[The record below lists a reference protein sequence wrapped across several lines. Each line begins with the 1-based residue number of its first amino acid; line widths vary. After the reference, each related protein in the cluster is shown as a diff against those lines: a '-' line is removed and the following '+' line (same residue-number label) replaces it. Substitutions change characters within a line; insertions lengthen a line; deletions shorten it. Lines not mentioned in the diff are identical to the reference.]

1 MKRLKHI
8 SRLRRTDASTDS
20 GTAAAGR
27 AGTAGTSA
35 DVSEDELSP
44 ESREALKGIADLD
57 EPDGKLAR
65 QFFTAVDKASEVQA
79 PAIEKYVDHIQ
90 RWHGRKMV
98 DEQQKVI
105 DRHFLTL
112 ATGTGAGTGAL
123 AFFPGIGTLL
133 SMGAAGGEALGIVE
147 VFALYT
153 LSSARLRGIDIN
165 HREARRR
172 LILFSIAGAAGNE
185 AVSAASGA
193 RGVKGLRKLSGAS
206 EAEKRNI
213 NSRLG
218 RIAFRQLRHRMTG
231 AAFAKMLPLGVGAV
245 LGARANRKL
254 AHSMVRHT
262 NAVLSE
268 SEKND

>member
-1 MKRLKHI
+1 MKLPNPF
-8 SRLRRTDASTDS
+8 SRRRTRDS
-20 GTAAAGR
+20 AAASG
-27 AGTAGTSA
+27 ASGASGPSNNDG

-65 QFFTAVDKASEVQA
+65 QFLRAVDKASEVQA
-79 PAIEKYVDHIQ
+79 PAIEKYVGHI
-90 RWHGRKMV
+90 RRRHRRKSV
-98 DEQQKVI
+98 ERQQKII
-105 DRHFLTL
+105 DRHFRTL

-123 AFFPGIGTLL
+123 AFFPGIGTFL

-153 LSSARLRGIDIN
+153 LSSARLRGVDIS

-193 RGVKGLRKLSGAS
+193 KGIGGLRKLGSAS
-206 EAEKRNI
+206 DAEKRNI

-218 RIAFRQLRHRMTG
+218 RIAFRQLRRRMTG

-254 AHSMVRHT
+254 ANTMISHT
-262 NAVLSE
+262 NAVLTE
-268 SEKND
+268 SGKTD

>member
-1 MKRLKHI
+1 MKLPKPF
-8 SRLRRTDASTDS
+8 SRRRNADASTSIPASDVES
-20 GTAAAGR
+20 AG
-27 AGTAGTSA
+27 SA
-35 DVSEDELSP
+35 EVDDDELSP
-44 ESREALKGIADLD
+44 ESKEALKGIADLD

-65 QFFTAVDKASEVQA
+65 QFFKAVDKASEVQA
-79 PAIEKYVDHIQ
+79 PAIEKYVNHIQ
-90 RWHGRKMV
+90 RRHGRKSV
-98 DEQQKVI
+98 ARQQKVI
-105 DRHFLTL
+105 DRHFRTL

-133 SMGAAGGEALGIVE
+133 SMGAAGGEALGVVE

-153 LSSARLRGIDIN
+153 LSSARLRGIDIS

-193 RGVKGLRKLSGAS
+193 KGIGGLRKLGGAS
-206 EAEKRNI
+206 DAEKRNI

-218 RIAFRQLRHRMTG
+218 RIAFRQLRRRMAG
-231 AAFAKMLPLGVGAV
+231 AAFAKMLPLGIGAV

-254 AHSMVRHT
+254 AHMMIRHT
-262 NAVLSE
+262 HAVLSE
-268 SEKND
+268 TGKTDRR

>member
-1 MKRLKHI
+1 MKLPKPF
-8 SRLRRTDASTDS
+8 SRRRNADASTSIPASDVES
-20 GTAAAGR
+20 AG
-27 AGTAGTSA
+27 SA
-35 DVSEDELSP
+35 EVDDDELSP
-44 ESREALKGIADLD
+44 ESKEALKGIADLD

-65 QFFTAVDKASEVQA
+65 QFFKAVDKASEVQA
-79 PAIEKYVDHIQ
+79 PAIEKYVNYI
-90 RWHGRKMV
+90 RSRHGRKSV
-98 DEQQKVI
+98 ARQQKVI
-105 DRHFLTL
+105 DRHFRTL

-133 SMGAAGGEALGIVE
+133 SAGAAGGEALGVVE

-153 LSSARLRGIDIN
+153 LSSARLRGVDIS

-193 RGVKGLRKLSGAS
+193 KGIGGLRKLGSAS
-206 EAEKRNI
+206 DAEKRTI

-218 RIAFRQLRHRMTG
+218 RIAFRQLRRRMAG

-254 AHSMVRHT
+254 AHMMIRHT
-262 NAVLSE
+262 HAVLSDE
-268 SEKND
+268 GKRG